1 MTQVIQTIN
10 TDSISDFQELANRL
24 AMDGYRMF
32 SFETML
38 PNGSSR
44 YRYVAVMVKEVPED
58 RYWGDIDP
66 KTGIAYGLSYQPG
79 YGNRYHIVKAGETL
93 ANISNRY
100 YANSDKWYLIYH
112 ANETVIGMDPHIL
125 RVGMRLLIPHMEAPL
140 PNKGPQ
146 DDPNWKGRESGA

>member
-44 YRYVAVMVKEVPED
+44 YRYVAVMVKEVPAD
-58 RYWGDIDP
+58 GVDP
-66 KTGIAYGLSYQPG
+66 NTGIAYGLSYQPG
-79 YGNRYHIVKAGETL
+79 YGNRYHIVKAGDTL
-93 ANISNRY
+93 ANISVKY
-100 YANSDKWYLIYH
+100 YARSDKWYIIYH

-140 PNKGPQ
+140 PNKYPQ
-146 DDPNWKGRESGA
+146 DDPNWKGGEGSA